1 MRPFTNKRYPNTL
14 IKMNRLNSLGK
25 ITKNMPINNKTRH
38 MMTKMNKSK
47 NMSRSNKTR
56 HMMTRSNKSKSNKQI
71 QPIFKPPEIKPKSKS
86 KQGIWSY
93 FGFKPLKNK

>member
-1 MRPFTNKRYPNTL
+1 MRPFTNKKHSNTL

-25 ITKNMPINNKTRH
+25 ITKNMPISNKTRH

-47 NMSRSNKTR
+47 NMPISNKTR

-71 QPIFKPPEIKPKSKS
+71 QPIFKPPEIKTKS